1 MTLGVTAE
9 ASGVSIGSPT
19 SRIVFA
25 NAATYNLQFSA
36 QFHNTGGGGSGNTV
50 NIWLKKNGTNVV
62 ESDTRLTVPS
72 NAPYVVAAWNW
83 VLSLAANDYLEIVW
97 STDNTAIQMEAEP
110 AGGIHPSIPSLIVTA
125 QQVMYT
131 QLGPTG
137 PTGPTGSTGATGPT
151 GPTGST
157 GATGSTGPTGP
168 TGATPVV
175 AGSTGEVQYNSSGA
189 LGASAN
195 LFWDIANNR
204 LGIGTTAPSVA
215 LDVLAASGLKTLQAS
230 TQDAIALLGRAG
242 GTGSYIATLT
252 PTTLSASRTL
262 TFPDVTSTVA
272 VLAANQSFTVAQR
285 GSITALTDAATIT
298 PDFNAA
304 NNYSLT
310 IGGNRTLANP
320 TNITAGQSGA
330 IVITQ
335 DATGGRTLAYG
346 SYWKFP
352 GGTIPTLTTTASAVD
367 VLVYYVES
375 TTRITA
381 TMLNDVK

>member
-1 MTLGVTAE
+1 MNLNSTAE
-9 ASGVSIGSPT
+9 ASGFSIVSN
-19 SRIVFA
+19 SRITAAFA
-25 NAATYNLQFSA
+25 GTYNIQFSA
-36 QFHNTGGGGSGNTV
+36 QLEHLGGGGSGGVV
-50 NIWLKKNGTNVV
+50 NIWFRKNGTDIADSNTGVAIT
-62 ESDTRLTVPS
+62 SSAKYSVP
-72 NAPYVVAAWNW
+72 AWNF
-83 VLSLAANDYLEIVW
+83 VITLVANDYIEIMW
-97 STDNTAIQMEAEP
+97 STDNTSIQLTQEVITGSQP
-110 AGGIHPSIPSLIVTA
+110 AVPSVIATVT
-125 QQVMYT
+125 QVMYT

-137 PTGPTGSTGATGPT
+137 PTGPTGSTGLTGPT

-157 GATGSTGPTGP
+157 GATGATGPTGP

-195 LFWDIANNR
+195 LFWDIVNNR

-252 PTTLSASRTL
+252 PATLSASRTL

-285 GSITALTDAATIT
+285 GSITALTDGATIT

-335 DATGGRTLAYG
+335 DSTGGRTLAYG

-375 TTRITA
+375 TTRIAA

>member
-1 MTLGVTAE
+1 MNLNSTAE
-9 ASGVSIGSPT
+9 ASGFSIVSN
-19 SRIVFA
+19 SRITAAFA
-25 NAATYNLQFSA
+25 GTYNIQFSA
-36 QFHNTGGGGSGNTV
+36 QLEHLGGGGSGGV
-50 NIWLKKNGTNVV
+50 ANIWFRKNGTDIADSN
-62 ESDTRLTVPS
+62 TRVAITSSAKYSVP
-72 NAPYVVAAWNW
+72 AWNF
-83 VLSLAANDYLEIVW
+83 VITLVANDYIEIMW
-97 STDNTAIQMEAEP
+97 STDNTSIQLTHEVITGSQP
-110 AGGIHPSIPSLIVTA
+110 AVPSVIATVT
-125 QQVMYT
+125 QVMYT

-137 PTGPTGSTGATGPT
+137 PTGPTGSTGLTGPT

-157 GATGSTGPTGP
+157 GATGATGPTGP

-175 AGSTGEVQYNSSGA
+175 AGSTGEVQFNSSGA

-195 LFWDIANNR
+195 LYWDIANNR

-242 GTGSYIATLT
+242 GTSSYIATLT
-252 PTTLSASRTL
+252 PSTLSASRTL

-285 GSITALTDAATIT
+285 GSITALTDGATIT

-367 VLVYYVES
+367 VIVYYVES
-375 TTRITA
+375 TTRIAA

>member
-1 MTLGVTAE
+1 
-9 ASGVSIGSPT
+9 
-19 SRIVFA
+19 
-25 NAATYNLQFSA
+25 
-36 QFHNTGGGGSGNTV
+36 
-50 NIWLKKNGTNVV
+50 
-62 ESDTRLTVPS
+62 
-72 NAPYVVAAWNW
+72 
-83 VLSLAANDYLEIVW
+83 
-97 STDNTAIQMEAEP
+97 
-110 AGGIHPSIPSLIVTA
+110 
-125 QQVMYT
+125 
-131 QLGPTG
+131 
-137 PTGPTGSTGATGPT
+137 
-151 GPTGST
+151 
-157 GATGSTGPTGP
+157 
-168 TGATPVV
+168 
-175 AGSTGEVQYNSSGA
+175 
-189 LGASAN
+189 
-195 LFWDIANNR
+195 
-204 LGIGTTAPSVA
+204 

-335 DATGGRTLAYG
+335 DSTGGRTLAYG

-352 GGTIPTLTTTASAVD
+352 GGTVPTLTTTASAVD